1 MSTENKASAN
11 KHFWIRFE
19 SYYKREQTFKKSII
33 YKKNKTLNHQYA
45 YQVKQ
50 KSYKDKNVI

>member
-1 MSTENKASAN
+1 MSTENEASAH

-33 YKKNKTLNHQYA
+33 YKK
-45 YQVKQ
+45 KQ
-50 KSYKDKNVI
+50 NTKSPICISGETKKL